1 MLHIVLKFQVVHVL
15 TDIQIAFQ
23 CPREKKY
30 MAGGRDKEM
39 TNRYEPNTCEATS
52 DRKVARQASVWK
64 ETLSKLG
71 QEVGRFS

>member
-1 MLHIVLKFQVVHVL
+1 
-15 TDIQIAFQ
+15 
-23 CPREKKY
+23 

-71 QEVGRFS
+71 QEVGRFSYDRVNVKRIISAEAVVQ

>member
-30 MAGGRDKEM
+30 IAGSRENEM
-39 TNRYEPNTCEATS
+39 TNRYEPNTATPE
-52 DRKVARQASVWK
+52 RKVVRQASVWK
-64 ETLSKLG
+64 ETRSKLG
-71 QEVGRFS
+71 QEVQRC

>member
-1 MLHIVLKFQVVHVL
+1 
-15 TDIQIAFQ
+15 
-23 CPREKKY
+23 

-39 TNRYEPNTCEATS
+39 TNRYEPNTCESTS

>member
-1 MLHIVLKFQVVHVL
+1 MLHIVLKFQLVHVL

-30 MAGGRDKEM
+30 IAGSRENEI